1 MDFVLLT
8 NQNSLNLSAF
18 NMKLFK
24 LLLLFAVWIFAYSA
38 FSQTQKIGHKSHS
51 GSVATFAFQEDGGY
65 GLPPQLLKVYE
76 LDCVVKYLDTCVI
89 EIFTK
94 TFSSEKYMDTLC
106 ENNQYRYM
114 NLADKGVIDS
124 LKQNSYFRSV
134 EFIGFEVLNQSSQ
147 SKENS
152 VPIFIKKPKT
162 GNKLPLLFVFISL
175 VVAIL
180 FWFQYKVQR
189 NSALS

>member
-1 MDFVLLT
+1 
-8 NQNSLNLSAF
+8 
-18 NMKLFK
+18 MKQLQ

-38 FSQTQKIGHKSHS
+38 FSQTQKIAHKSHS
-51 GSVATFAFQEDGGY
+51 GSVATFTIEGDGGY
-65 GLPPQLLKVYE
+65 GLPTQFYI
-76 LDCVVKYLDTCVI
+76 LDTVVKYSDTCVI

-162 GNKLPLLFVFISL
+162 GNKLPLLFVFIGL